1 MLCCLVNSC
10 VLILFGLP
18 SARAIME
25 AKLTLFMPLFP
36 YLFHLILVAFSLL
49 IALLLV
55 ATHKPVYRFATG
67 PKKWQYCD
75 IRELGNKANVAN
87 NCTKF
92 QLLDD
97 KYVYYVHIYNIFG
110 FLWVWFF
117 INGMCQLVFAG
128 VFSRY
133 YWTFNKKRLP
143 TCMILNST
151 YTAFRYHVGSVAL
164 GSFFMATIKLIQ
176 IIIEYVDKKCKQY
189 ADNPVAR
196 GIIWCFRCC
205 FWLLENFLRYI
216 NTNAFIMI
224 AVHGK
229 GYFSSAKDAFNLILQ
244 NVIRAVVIDKVADY
258 LLFFGK
264 LSVSALL
271 ALGTFFFVDNYSL
284 IMLKDYPSLNYPYA
298 VPVITIGLGTY
309 LISSSFFAVYEMAVN
324 TIFLCFRK
332 LKFGF

>member
-1 MLCCLVNSC
+1 
-10 VLILFGLP
+10 
-18 SARAIME
+18 ME
-25 AKLTLFMPLFP
+25 AKFTLFMPLFP
-36 YLFHLILVAFSLL
+36 YVFHLVLIGFSVLTALL
-49 IALLLV
+49 II
-55 ATHKPVYRFATG
+55 ATHRPVYRFADG

-75 IRELGNKANVAN
+75 SREVGNHENVRH
-87 NCTKF
+87 NCTKI

-110 FLWVWFF
+110 FLWAWFF
-117 INGMCQLVFAG
+117 IHGMCQLVFAG

-143 TCMILNST
+143 TFMILNST
-151 YTAFRYHVGSVAL
+151 FVAFRYHIGSVAL

-176 IIIEYVDKKCKQY
+176 IIIEYIDKKCKQY

-216 NTNAFIMI
+216 NTNAYIMI

-229 GYFSSAKDAFNLILQ
+229 GYFSSAKDAFNLILT

-264 LSVSALL
+264 LSVSALMAL
-271 ALGTFFFVDNYSL
+271 ATYYTVDNWKK
-284 IMLKDYPSLNYPYA
+284 ITQKEYPDLNYPYA
-298 VPVITIGLGTY
+298 VPVVVSEL
-309 LISSSFFAVYEMAVN
+309 LVLLSN
-324 TIFLCFRK
+324 
-332 LKFGF
+332 